1 MKYIEERSSVINPI
15 EDYKLLLK
23 SKKKLRVKLG
33 VDPTAPDVTLGWYS
47 VIRALKKFQ
56 EYGHDVILILGEFT
70 AKVGDPSGK
79 SETRNILDDDSINEN
94 SDGVLPII
102 KSILHQDNLE
112 IVSNKDWLSKLSI
125 NDMMSLAS
133 STTLAQMLE
142 REDFSNRYE
151 NKNPISLLEFFYPL
165 FQGYG
170 SVAVKSDI
178 EIGGND
184 QLWNLMLGRDI
195 QKYYGL
201 NPQVAITFPLLIGTD
216 GKKKMSQS
224 YDNYISISDTPENIF
239 GKIMSIPDET
249 MWDYFLMLTDLE
261 LDVINEYKSNVEN
274 DKENPFNLKK
284 MLGELIITELF
295 SNDDASKAAY
305 SFENVTNEL
314 WNEDFNLKFYGAVWM
329 CKYILPIMK
338 KNRTGRIINI
348 TTIQGKQP
356 GKSSIPT
363 SITRA
368 AGIAFTK
375 ALSNDCAKYNILVN
389 TVCLGFVKSDQ
400 WIQSKKLDFPDLTQK
415 QYYDNIGKETPL
427 GRIGETDEAAD
438 LITYL
443 ASERSSYITGAA
455 INLDGGLS
463 TVV

>member
-1 MKYIEERSSVINPI
+1 MEILFNFKMKYIEERSSVINPI

-165 FQGYG
+165 FQGYD

-201 NPQVAITFPLLIGTD
+201 KPQVAITFPLLIGTD

-295 SNDDASKAAY
+295 NNDEAAKAAN
-305 SFENVTNEL
+305 SFENVTVNKNIPDEMEEIILENDINIHLPKFLAENDILKSSSEGRRLISSGGFKINNE
-314 WNEDFNLKFYGAVWM
+314 
-329 CKYILPIMK
+329 KYDKLDINSDDLIDK
-338 KNRTGRIINI
+338 TIQIGKRNFLRII
-348 TTIQGKQP
+348 
-356 GKSSIPT
+356 
-363 SITRA
+363 
-368 AGIAFTK
+368 
-375 ALSNDCAKYNILVN
+375 
-389 TVCLGFVKSDQ
+389 
-400 WIQSKKLDFPDLTQK
+400 KK
-415 QYYDNIGKETPL
+415 
-427 GRIGETDEAAD
+427 
-438 LITYL
+438 
-443 ASERSSYITGAA
+443 
-455 INLDGGLS
+455 
-463 TVV
+463 

>member
-1 MKYIEERSSVINPI
+1 MEILFNFKMKYIEERSSVINPI

-165 FQGYG
+165 FQGYD

-201 NPQVAITFPLLIGTD
+201 SPQVAITFPLLIGTD

-295 SNDDASKAAY
+295 SNDDASKAAN
-305 SFENVTNEL
+305 SFENVTVNKNIPDEMEEIILENDISIHLPKFLAENGILKSSSEGRRLISSGGFKINNEKYDKL
-314 WNEDFNLKFYGAVWM
+314 DINSEDLIDKTIQIGKRNF
-329 CKYILPIMK
+329 I
-338 KNRTGRIINI
+338 RII
-348 TTIQGKQP
+348 
-356 GKSSIPT
+356 
-363 SITRA
+363 
-368 AGIAFTK
+368 
-375 ALSNDCAKYNILVN
+375 
-389 TVCLGFVKSDQ
+389 
-400 WIQSKKLDFPDLTQK
+400 KK
-415 QYYDNIGKETPL
+415 
-427 GRIGETDEAAD
+427 
-438 LITYL
+438 
-443 ASERSSYITGAA
+443 
-455 INLDGGLS
+455 
-463 TVV
+463 

>member
-47 VIRALKKFQ
+47 VIRALKIFQ

-165 FQGYG
+165 FQGYD

-184 QLWNLMLGRDI
+184 QLWNLMLGREV
-195 QKYYGL
+195 QKFYNL
-201 NPQVAITFPLLIGTD
+201 EPQIAMTFPLLVGTD
-216 GKKKMSQS
+216 GNKKMSQS
-224 YDNYISISDTPENIF
+224 LNNYISVTDTPSNIY
-239 GKIMSIPDET
+239 GKIMSIPDDI
-249 MWDYFLMLTDLE
+249 MWEYFTMLTDIE
-261 LDVINEYKSNVEN
+261 LDQINKMKHSVLNENQNPFEYK
-274 DKENPFNLKK
+274 KL
-284 MLGELIITELF
+284 LGELVVTELY
-295 SNDDASKAAY
+295 SKNDALEAEDQFK
-305 SFENVTNEL
+305 NVTINKDVPDEIPEYYVDDIEILHLPKIFTDLNITKSNSEARRLITAGSFTIEGQKHNQLDIEL
-314 WNEDFNLKFYGAVWM
+314 SLINGKTLKLGKRNYF
-329 CKYILPIMK
+329 
-338 KNRTGRIINI
+338 TINI
-348 TTIQGKQP
+348 K
-356 GKSSIPT
+356 
-363 SITRA
+363 
-368 AGIAFTK
+368 
-375 ALSNDCAKYNILVN
+375 
-389 TVCLGFVKSDQ
+389 
-400 WIQSKKLDFPDLTQK
+400 
-415 QYYDNIGKETPL
+415 
-427 GRIGETDEAAD
+427 
-438 LITYL
+438 
-443 ASERSSYITGAA
+443 
-455 INLDGGLS
+455 
-463 TVV
+463 

>member
-15 EDYKLLLK
+15 EDYNLLLQ

-79 SETRNILDDDSINEN
+79 SETRNILDDDSINQN

-142 REDFSNRYE
+142 REDFSKRYE

-165 FQGYG
+165 FQGYD

-184 QLWNLMLGRDI
+184 QLWNLMLGREI

-249 MWDYFLMLTDLE
+249 MWDYFLMLTDLD
-261 LDVINEYKSNVEN
+261 LDVIDEYKSNVEN

-295 SNDDASKAAY
+295 NNDEAAKAAN
-305 SFENVTNEL
+305 SFENVTVNKNIPDEIEEIILKNDESIHLPKFLAENDILKSSSEGRRLISSGGFKINNE
-314 WNEDFNLKFYGAVWM
+314 
-329 CKYILPIMK
+329 KYDKLDINSDDLIDK
-338 KNRTGRIINI
+338 TIQVGKRNFIRII
-348 TTIQGKQP
+348 
-356 GKSSIPT
+356 
-363 SITRA
+363 
-368 AGIAFTK
+368 
-375 ALSNDCAKYNILVN
+375 
-389 TVCLGFVKSDQ
+389 
-400 WIQSKKLDFPDLTQK
+400 KK
-415 QYYDNIGKETPL
+415 
-427 GRIGETDEAAD
+427 
-438 LITYL
+438 
-443 ASERSSYITGAA
+443 
-455 INLDGGLS
+455 
-463 TVV
+463 

>member
-15 EDYKLLLK
+15 EDYNLLLQ

-112 IVSNKDWLSKLSI
+112 IVSNKEWLSKLSI

-142 REDFSNRYE
+142 REDFSKRYE

-165 FQGYG
+165 FQGYD

-184 QLWNLMLGRDI
+184 QLWNLMLGREI
-195 QKYYGL
+195 QKYYGM

-249 MWDYFLMLTDLE
+249 MWDYFLMLTDLD
-261 LDVINEYKSNVEN
+261 LDVIDEYKSNVKN

-295 SNDDASKAAY
+295 NNDEAANAAN
-305 SFENVTNEL
+305 SFENVTVNKNIPDEIEEIILKSDINIHLPKFLAENDILKSSSEGRRLISSGGFKINNE
-314 WNEDFNLKFYGAVWM
+314 
-329 CKYILPIMK
+329 KYDKLDINSDDLIDK
-338 KNRTGRIINI
+338 TIQVGKRNFIRII
-348 TTIQGKQP
+348 
-356 GKSSIPT
+356 
-363 SITRA
+363 
-368 AGIAFTK
+368 
-375 ALSNDCAKYNILVN
+375 
-389 TVCLGFVKSDQ
+389 
-400 WIQSKKLDFPDLTQK
+400 KK
-415 QYYDNIGKETPL
+415 
-427 GRIGETDEAAD
+427 
-438 LITYL
+438 
-443 ASERSSYITGAA
+443 
-455 INLDGGLS
+455 
-463 TVV
+463 

>member
-1 MKYIEERSSVINPI
+1 MEILFNFKMKYIEERSSVINPI
-15 EDYKLLLK
+15 EDYNLLLQ

-165 FQGYG
+165 FQGYD

-249 MWDYFLMLTDLE
+249 MWDYFLMLTDLD
-261 LDVINEYKSNVEN
+261 LDVIDEYKSNVEK

-295 SNDDASKAAY
+295 NNDEAAKAAN
-305 SFENVTNEL
+305 SFENVTVNKNIPDEIEEIILKSNVSIHLPKFLAENGILKSSSEGRRLISSGGFKINNEKYDKL
-314 WNEDFNLKFYGAVWM
+314 DINSEDLIDKTIQIGKRNFL
-329 CKYILPIMK
+329 
-338 KNRTGRIINI
+338 RII
-348 TTIQGKQP
+348 
-356 GKSSIPT
+356 
-363 SITRA
+363 
-368 AGIAFTK
+368 
-375 ALSNDCAKYNILVN
+375 
-389 TVCLGFVKSDQ
+389 
-400 WIQSKKLDFPDLTQK
+400 KK
-415 QYYDNIGKETPL
+415 
-427 GRIGETDEAAD
+427 
-438 LITYL
+438 
-443 ASERSSYITGAA
+443 
-455 INLDGGLS
+455 
-463 TVV
+463 

>member
-112 IVSNKDWLSKLSI
+112 IVSNKEWLSKLSI

-142 REDFSNRYE
+142 REDFSKRYE

-165 FQGYG
+165 FQGYD

-249 MWDYFLMLTDLE
+249 MWDYFLMLTDLD
-261 LDVINEYKSNVEN
+261 LDVIDEYKSNVEN

-295 SNDDASKAAY
+295 NNDEAAKAAN
-305 SFENVTNEL
+305 SFENVTVNKNIPDEIEEIILKSDINIHLPKFLAENDILKSSSEGRRLISSGGFKINNE
-314 WNEDFNLKFYGAVWM
+314 
-329 CKYILPIMK
+329 KYDKLDINSDDLIDK
-338 KNRTGRIINI
+338 TIQVGKRNFIRII
-348 TTIQGKQP
+348 
-356 GKSSIPT
+356 
-363 SITRA
+363 
-368 AGIAFTK
+368 
-375 ALSNDCAKYNILVN
+375 
-389 TVCLGFVKSDQ
+389 
-400 WIQSKKLDFPDLTQK
+400 KK
-415 QYYDNIGKETPL
+415 
-427 GRIGETDEAAD
+427 
-438 LITYL
+438 
-443 ASERSSYITGAA
+443 
-455 INLDGGLS
+455 
-463 TVV
+463 

>member
-1 MKYIEERSSVINPI
+1 MEILFNFKMKYIEERSSVINPI

-165 FQGYG
+165 FQGYD

-274 DKENPFNLKK
+274 YNDNPFNFKK

-295 SNDDASKAAY
+295 NNDEAAKAAN
-305 SFENVTNEL
+305 SFENVTVNKNIPDEMEEIILENDISIHLPKFLAENGILKSSSEGRRLISSGGFKINNEKYDKL
-314 WNEDFNLKFYGAVWM
+314 DINSEDLIDKTIQIGKRNFL
-329 CKYILPIMK
+329 
-338 KNRTGRIINI
+338 RII
-348 TTIQGKQP
+348 
-356 GKSSIPT
+356 
-363 SITRA
+363 
-368 AGIAFTK
+368 
-375 ALSNDCAKYNILVN
+375 
-389 TVCLGFVKSDQ
+389 
-400 WIQSKKLDFPDLTQK
+400 KK
-415 QYYDNIGKETPL
+415 
-427 GRIGETDEAAD
+427 
-438 LITYL
+438 
-443 ASERSSYITGAA
+443 
-455 INLDGGLS
+455 
-463 TVV
+463 

>member
-125 NDMMSLAS
+125 NDMMSLSS

-165 FQGYG
+165 FQGYD

-261 LDVINEYKSNVEN
+261 LDVIIEYKSNVEN
-274 DKENPFNLKK
+274 YKVNPFNLKK
-284 MLGELIITELF
+284 MLGEFIITELF
-295 SNDDASKAAY
+295 NNDAAAKAAN
-305 SFENVTNEL
+305 SFENVTVNKNIPDEMEEIILENDISIHLPKFLAENGILKSSSEGRRLISSGGFKINNEKYDKL
-314 WNEDFNLKFYGAVWM
+314 DINSEDLIDKTIQIGKRNFL
-329 CKYILPIMK
+329 
-338 KNRTGRIINI
+338 RII
-348 TTIQGKQP
+348 
-356 GKSSIPT
+356 
-363 SITRA
+363 
-368 AGIAFTK
+368 
-375 ALSNDCAKYNILVN
+375 
-389 TVCLGFVKSDQ
+389 
-400 WIQSKKLDFPDLTQK
+400 KK
-415 QYYDNIGKETPL
+415 
-427 GRIGETDEAAD
+427 
-438 LITYL
+438 
-443 ASERSSYITGAA
+443 
-455 INLDGGLS
+455 
-463 TVV
+463 

>member
-165 FQGYG
+165 FQGYD

-249 MWDYFLMLTDLE
+249 MWDYFLMLTDLD
-261 LDVINEYKSNVEN
+261 LNVIDEHKSNVEN

-295 SNDDASKAAY
+295 DNDAAAKAAN
-305 SFENVTNEL
+305 SFENVTVNKNIPDEMEEIILENDISIHLPKFLAENGILKSSSEGRRLISSGGFKINNEKYDKL
-314 WNEDFNLKFYGAVWM
+314 DINSEDLIDKTIQIGKRNFL
-329 CKYILPIMK
+329 
-338 KNRTGRIINI
+338 RII
-348 TTIQGKQP
+348 
-356 GKSSIPT
+356 
-363 SITRA
+363 
-368 AGIAFTK
+368 
-375 ALSNDCAKYNILVN
+375 
-389 TVCLGFVKSDQ
+389 
-400 WIQSKKLDFPDLTQK
+400 KK
-415 QYYDNIGKETPL
+415 
-427 GRIGETDEAAD
+427 
-438 LITYL
+438 
-443 ASERSSYITGAA
+443 
-455 INLDGGLS
+455 
-463 TVV
+463 

>member
-102 KSILHQDNLE
+102 KSILHEDNLE

-165 FQGYG
+165 FQGYD

-184 QLWNLMLGRDI
+184 QLWNLMLGREI

-261 LDVINEYKSNVEN
+261 LDVINEYKSNVKN
-274 DKENPFNLKK
+274 DKENPFKLKK
-284 MLGELIITELF
+284 ILGELIITELF
-295 SNDDASKAAY
+295 DNDAAAKAAN
-305 SFENVTNEL
+305 SFENLTVNKNIPDEIEEIIIKKDISIHLPKFLAENGILKSSSEGRRLISSGGFKINNEKYDKL
-314 WNEDFNLKFYGAVWM
+314 DINSEDLIDKTIQIGKRNFL
-329 CKYILPIMK
+329 
-338 KNRTGRIINI
+338 RII
-348 TTIQGKQP
+348 
-356 GKSSIPT
+356 
-363 SITRA
+363 
-368 AGIAFTK
+368 
-375 ALSNDCAKYNILVN
+375 
-389 TVCLGFVKSDQ
+389 
-400 WIQSKKLDFPDLTQK
+400 KK
-415 QYYDNIGKETPL
+415 
-427 GRIGETDEAAD
+427 
-438 LITYL
+438 
-443 ASERSSYITGAA
+443 
-455 INLDGGLS
+455 
-463 TVV
+463 

>member
-1 MKYIEERSSVINPI
+1 MEILFNFKMKYIEERSSVINPI

-165 FQGYG
+165 FQGYD

-261 LDVINEYKSNVEN
+261 LDVINEYKGNVEK
-274 DKENPFNLKK
+274 DKENPFKLKK

-295 SNDDASKAAY
+295 SNDEAAKAAN
-305 SFENVTNEL
+305 SFENVTVNKNIPDEMEEIILENDISIHLPKFLAENGILKSSSEGRRLISSGGFKINNE
-314 WNEDFNLKFYGAVWM
+314 
-329 CKYILPIMK
+329 KYDKLDINSKDLIDK
-338 KNRTGRIINI
+338 TIQIGKRNFIRII
-348 TTIQGKQP
+348 
-356 GKSSIPT
+356 
-363 SITRA
+363 
-368 AGIAFTK
+368 
-375 ALSNDCAKYNILVN
+375 
-389 TVCLGFVKSDQ
+389 
-400 WIQSKKLDFPDLTQK
+400 KK
-415 QYYDNIGKETPL
+415 
-427 GRIGETDEAAD
+427 
-438 LITYL
+438 
-443 ASERSSYITGAA
+443 
-455 INLDGGLS
+455 
-463 TVV
+463 

>member
-1 MKYIEERSSVINPI
+1 MEILFNFKMKYIEERSSVINPI

-79 SETRNILDDDSINEN
+79 SETRNILDDDSINQN

-165 FQGYG
+165 FQGYD

-274 DKENPFNLKK
+274 DKENPFKLKK

-295 SNDDASKAAY
+295 NNDKAVKAAN
-305 SFENVTNEL
+305 SFENVTVNKNIPDEMEEIILENDISIHLPKFLAENGILKSSSEGRRLISSGGFKINNEKYDKL
-314 WNEDFNLKFYGAVWM
+314 DINSEDLIDKTIQIGKRNFL
-329 CKYILPIMK
+329 
-338 KNRTGRIINI
+338 RII
-348 TTIQGKQP
+348 
-356 GKSSIPT
+356 
-363 SITRA
+363 
-368 AGIAFTK
+368 
-375 ALSNDCAKYNILVN
+375 
-389 TVCLGFVKSDQ
+389 
-400 WIQSKKLDFPDLTQK
+400 KK
-415 QYYDNIGKETPL
+415 
-427 GRIGETDEAAD
+427 
-438 LITYL
+438 
-443 ASERSSYITGAA
+443 
-455 INLDGGLS
+455 
-463 TVV
+463 

>member
-112 IVSNKDWLSKLSI
+112 IVSNKEWLSKLSI

-142 REDFSNRYE
+142 REDFSKRYE

-165 FQGYG
+165 FQGYD

-261 LDVINEYKSNVEN
+261 LDVINEYKSNVEK

-295 SNDDASKAAY
+295 NNDEAAKAAN
-305 SFENVTNEL
+305 SFENVTVNKNIPDEMEEIILENDISIHLPKFLAENGILKSSSEGRRLISSGGFKINNEKYDKL
-314 WNEDFNLKFYGAVWM
+314 DINSEDLIDKTIQIGKRNFL
-329 CKYILPIMK
+329 
-338 KNRTGRIINI
+338 RII
-348 TTIQGKQP
+348 
-356 GKSSIPT
+356 
-363 SITRA
+363 
-368 AGIAFTK
+368 
-375 ALSNDCAKYNILVN
+375 
-389 TVCLGFVKSDQ
+389 
-400 WIQSKKLDFPDLTQK
+400 KK
-415 QYYDNIGKETPL
+415 
-427 GRIGETDEAAD
+427 
-438 LITYL
+438 
-443 ASERSSYITGAA
+443 
-455 INLDGGLS
+455 
-463 TVV
+463 

>member
-1 MKYIEERSSVINPI
+1 MEILFNFKMKYIEERSSVINPI

-47 VIRALKKFQ
+47 VIRTLKKFQ

-165 FQGYG
+165 FQGYD

-295 SNDDASKAAY
+295 SNDDASKAAN
-305 SFENVTNEL
+305 SFENVTVNKNIPDEMEEIILENDISIHLPKFLAENGILKSSSEGRRLISSGGFKINNEKYDKL
-314 WNEDFNLKFYGAVWM
+314 DINSEDLIDKTIQIGKRNF
-329 CKYILPIMK
+329 I
-338 KNRTGRIINI
+338 RII
-348 TTIQGKQP
+348 
-356 GKSSIPT
+356 
-363 SITRA
+363 
-368 AGIAFTK
+368 
-375 ALSNDCAKYNILVN
+375 
-389 TVCLGFVKSDQ
+389 
-400 WIQSKKLDFPDLTQK
+400 KK
-415 QYYDNIGKETPL
+415 
-427 GRIGETDEAAD
+427 
-438 LITYL
+438 
-443 ASERSSYITGAA
+443 
-455 INLDGGLS
+455 
-463 TVV
+463 

>member
-15 EDYKLLLK
+15 EDYNLLLQ

-112 IVSNKDWLSKLSI
+112 IVSNKEWLSKLSI

-142 REDFSNRYE
+142 REDFSKRYE

-165 FQGYG
+165 FQGYD

-184 QLWNLMLGRDI
+184 QLWNLMLGREI

-249 MWDYFLMLTDLE
+249 MWDYFLMLTDLD
-261 LDVINEYKSNVEN
+261 LDVIDEYKSNVEN

-295 SNDDASKAAY
+295 NNDEAANAAN
-305 SFENVTNEL
+305 SFENVTVNKNIPDEIEEIILKNDESIHLPKFLAENDILKSSSEGRRLISSGGFKINNE
-314 WNEDFNLKFYGAVWM
+314 
-329 CKYILPIMK
+329 KYDKLDINSDDLIDK
-338 KNRTGRIINI
+338 TIQVGKRNFIRII
-348 TTIQGKQP
+348 
-356 GKSSIPT
+356 
-363 SITRA
+363 
-368 AGIAFTK
+368 
-375 ALSNDCAKYNILVN
+375 
-389 TVCLGFVKSDQ
+389 
-400 WIQSKKLDFPDLTQK
+400 KK
-415 QYYDNIGKETPL
+415 
-427 GRIGETDEAAD
+427 
-438 LITYL
+438 
-443 ASERSSYITGAA
+443 
-455 INLDGGLS
+455 
-463 TVV
+463 

>member
-15 EDYKLLLK
+15 EDYNLLLK

-79 SETRNILDDDSINEN
+79 SETRNILDDDSINQN

-165 FQGYG
+165 FQGYD

-261 LDVINEYKSNVEN
+261 NDVINEYKSNVEN

-295 SNDDASKAAY
+295 NNDEAAKAAN
-305 SFENVTNEL
+305 SFENVTVNKNIPDEMEEIILENDISIHLPKFLAENGILKSSSEGRRLISSGGFKINNE
-314 WNEDFNLKFYGAVWM
+314 
-329 CKYILPIMK
+329 KYDKLDINSDDLIDK
-338 KNRTGRIINI
+338 TIQVGKRNFVRII
-348 TTIQGKQP
+348 
-356 GKSSIPT
+356 
-363 SITRA
+363 
-368 AGIAFTK
+368 
-375 ALSNDCAKYNILVN
+375 
-389 TVCLGFVKSDQ
+389 
-400 WIQSKKLDFPDLTQK
+400 KK
-415 QYYDNIGKETPL
+415 
-427 GRIGETDEAAD
+427 
-438 LITYL
+438 
-443 ASERSSYITGAA
+443 
-455 INLDGGLS
+455 
-463 TVV
+463 

>member
-1 MKYIEERSSVINPI
+1 MEILFNFKMKYIEERSSVINPI

-165 FQGYG
+165 FQGYD

-224 YDNYISISDTPENIF
+224 YDNYISISETPENIF

-295 SNDDASKAAY
+295 SNDEAAKAAN
-305 SFENVTNEL
+305 SFENVTVNKNIPDEMEEIILENDISIHLPKFLAENGILKSSSEGRRLISSGGFKINNEKYDKL
-314 WNEDFNLKFYGAVWM
+314 DINSEDLIDKTIQIGKRNFL
-329 CKYILPIMK
+329 
-338 KNRTGRIINI
+338 RII
-348 TTIQGKQP
+348 
-356 GKSSIPT
+356 
-363 SITRA
+363 
-368 AGIAFTK
+368 
-375 ALSNDCAKYNILVN
+375 
-389 TVCLGFVKSDQ
+389 
-400 WIQSKKLDFPDLTQK
+400 KK
-415 QYYDNIGKETPL
+415 
-427 GRIGETDEAAD
+427 
-438 LITYL
+438 
-443 ASERSSYITGAA
+443 
-455 INLDGGLS
+455 
-463 TVV
+463 

>member
-1 MKYIEERSSVINPI
+1 MEILFNFKMKYIEERSSVINPI

-165 FQGYG
+165 FQGYD

-201 NPQVAITFPLLIGTD
+201 KPQVAITFPLLIGTD

-261 LDVINEYKSNVEN
+261 LDVINKYKSNVEK
-274 DKENPFNLKK
+274 DKENPFKLKK

-295 SNDDASKAAY
+295 NNDEAAKAAN
-305 SFENVTNEL
+305 SFENVTVNKNIPDEMEEIILENDISIHLPKFLAENGILKSSSEGRRLISSGGFKINNE
-314 WNEDFNLKFYGAVWM
+314 
-329 CKYILPIMK
+329 KYDKLDINSDDLIDK
-338 KNRTGRIINI
+338 TIQIGKRNFLRII
-348 TTIQGKQP
+348 
-356 GKSSIPT
+356 
-363 SITRA
+363 
-368 AGIAFTK
+368 
-375 ALSNDCAKYNILVN
+375 
-389 TVCLGFVKSDQ
+389 
-400 WIQSKKLDFPDLTQK
+400 KK
-415 QYYDNIGKETPL
+415 
-427 GRIGETDEAAD
+427 
-438 LITYL
+438 
-443 ASERSSYITGAA
+443 
-455 INLDGGLS
+455 
-463 TVV
+463 

>member
-15 EDYKLLLK
+15 EDYKLLLQ

-165 FQGYG
+165 FQGYD

-184 QLWNLMLGRDI
+184 QLWNLMLGREI

-295 SNDDASKAAY
+295 NNEEAAKAAN
-305 SFENVTNEL
+305 SFENLTVNKNIPDEIEEIIIKKDISIHLPKFLAENGILKSSSEGRRLISSGGFKIDNEKYDKL
-314 WNEDFNLKFYGAVWM
+314 DINSEDLIDKTIQIGKRNFV
-329 CKYILPIMK
+329 
-338 KNRTGRIINI
+338 RII
-348 TTIQGKQP
+348 
-356 GKSSIPT
+356 
-363 SITRA
+363 
-368 AGIAFTK
+368 
-375 ALSNDCAKYNILVN
+375 
-389 TVCLGFVKSDQ
+389 
-400 WIQSKKLDFPDLTQK
+400 KK
-415 QYYDNIGKETPL
+415 
-427 GRIGETDEAAD
+427 
-438 LITYL
+438 
-443 ASERSSYITGAA
+443 
-455 INLDGGLS
+455 
-463 TVV
+463 

>member
-165 FQGYG
+165 FQGYD

-261 LDVINEYKSNVEN
+261 LDVINAYKSNVEN

-295 SNDDASKAAY
+295 SNDDASKAAN
-305 SFENVTNEL
+305 SFENVTVNKNIPDEMEEIILENDISIHLPKFLAENGILKSSSEGRRLISSGGFKINNEKYDKL
-314 WNEDFNLKFYGAVWM
+314 DINSEDLIDKTIQIGKRNF
-329 CKYILPIMK
+329 I
-338 KNRTGRIINI
+338 RII
-348 TTIQGKQP
+348 
-356 GKSSIPT
+356 
-363 SITRA
+363 
-368 AGIAFTK
+368 
-375 ALSNDCAKYNILVN
+375 
-389 TVCLGFVKSDQ
+389 
-400 WIQSKKLDFPDLTQK
+400 KK
-415 QYYDNIGKETPL
+415 
-427 GRIGETDEAAD
+427 
-438 LITYL
+438 
-443 ASERSSYITGAA
+443 
-455 INLDGGLS
+455 
-463 TVV
+463 

>member
-1 MKYIEERSSVINPI
+1 MEILFNFKMKYIEERSSVINPI

-165 FQGYG
+165 FQGYD

-295 SNDDASKAAY
+295 SNDDASKAAN
-305 SFENVTNEL
+305 SFENVTVNKNIPDEMEEIIIKNDISIHLPKFLAENGILKSSSEGRRLISSGGFKINNEKYDKL
-314 WNEDFNLKFYGAVWM
+314 DINSEDLIDKTIQIGKRNFL
-329 CKYILPIMK
+329 
-338 KNRTGRIINI
+338 RII
-348 TTIQGKQP
+348 
-356 GKSSIPT
+356 
-363 SITRA
+363 
-368 AGIAFTK
+368 
-375 ALSNDCAKYNILVN
+375 
-389 TVCLGFVKSDQ
+389 
-400 WIQSKKLDFPDLTQK
+400 KK
-415 QYYDNIGKETPL
+415 
-427 GRIGETDEAAD
+427 
-438 LITYL
+438 
-443 ASERSSYITGAA
+443 
-455 INLDGGLS
+455 
-463 TVV
+463 

>member
-79 SETRNILDDDSINEN
+79 SETRNIHDDDSINEK

-165 FQGYG
+165 FQGYD

-261 LDVINEYKSNVEN
+261 LDVINEYKSNVKN
-274 DKENPFNLKK
+274 DKENPFKLKK
-284 MLGELIITELF
+284 ILGELIITELF
-295 SNDDASKAAY
+295 DNDAAAKAAN
-305 SFENVTNEL
+305 SFENVTVNKNIPDEMEEIILENDISIHLPKFLAENGILKSSSEGRRLISSGGFKINNEKYDKL
-314 WNEDFNLKFYGAVWM
+314 DINSEDLIDKTIQIGKRNFL
-329 CKYILPIMK
+329 
-338 KNRTGRIINI
+338 RII
-348 TTIQGKQP
+348 
-356 GKSSIPT
+356 
-363 SITRA
+363 
-368 AGIAFTK
+368 
-375 ALSNDCAKYNILVN
+375 
-389 TVCLGFVKSDQ
+389 
-400 WIQSKKLDFPDLTQK
+400 KK
-415 QYYDNIGKETPL
+415 
-427 GRIGETDEAAD
+427 
-438 LITYL
+438 
-443 ASERSSYITGAA
+443 
-455 INLDGGLS
+455 
-463 TVV
+463 

>member
-1 MKYIEERSSVINPI
+1 MEILFNFKMKYIEERSSVINPI

-47 VIRALKKFQ
+47 VIRVLKKFQ

-165 FQGYG
+165 FQGYD

-201 NPQVAITFPLLIGTD
+201 SPQVAITFPLLIGTD

-261 LDVINEYKSNVEN
+261 LDVINEYKGNVEK
-274 DKENPFNLKK
+274 DKENPFKLKK

-295 SNDDASKAAY
+295 SNDEAAKAAN
-305 SFENVTNEL
+305 SFENVTVNKNIPDEMEEIILENDISIHLPKFLAENGILKSSSEGRRLISSGGFKINNE
-314 WNEDFNLKFYGAVWM
+314 
-329 CKYILPIMK
+329 KYDKLDINSKDLINK
-338 KNRTGRIINI
+338 TIQIGKRNFIRII
-348 TTIQGKQP
+348 
-356 GKSSIPT
+356 
-363 SITRA
+363 
-368 AGIAFTK
+368 
-375 ALSNDCAKYNILVN
+375 
-389 TVCLGFVKSDQ
+389 
-400 WIQSKKLDFPDLTQK
+400 KK
-415 QYYDNIGKETPL
+415 
-427 GRIGETDEAAD
+427 
-438 LITYL
+438 
-443 ASERSSYITGAA
+443 
-455 INLDGGLS
+455 
-463 TVV
+463 

>member
-1 MKYIEERSSVINPI
+1 MEILFDFNMKYIEERSSVINPI

-165 FQGYG
+165 FQGYD

-201 NPQVAITFPLLIGTD
+201 KPQVAITFPLLIGTD

-261 LDVINEYKSNVEN
+261 LDVINEYKGNVEKY
-274 DKENPFNLKK
+274 KENPFKLKK

-295 SNDDASKAAY
+295 SNDEAAKAAN
-305 SFENVTNEL
+305 SFENVTVNKNIPDEMEEIILENDISIHLPKFLAENGILKSSSEGRRLISSGGFKINNEKYDKL
-314 WNEDFNLKFYGAVWM
+314 DINSEDLIDKTIQIGKRNFL
-329 CKYILPIMK
+329 
-338 KNRTGRIINI
+338 RII
-348 TTIQGKQP
+348 
-356 GKSSIPT
+356 
-363 SITRA
+363 
-368 AGIAFTK
+368 
-375 ALSNDCAKYNILVN
+375 
-389 TVCLGFVKSDQ
+389 
-400 WIQSKKLDFPDLTQK
+400 KK
-415 QYYDNIGKETPL
+415 
-427 GRIGETDEAAD
+427 
-438 LITYL
+438 
-443 ASERSSYITGAA
+443 
-455 INLDGGLS
+455 
-463 TVV
+463 